1 MAIKINQQ
9 KCDGCAVCMD
19 ACEIGAIYLVD
30 KKAYVDQESCT
41 ACEACIEI
49 CPVQA
54 IQSVES
60 VVVQQTQTAE
70 IQPERTSVLPTI
82 KAAIVTV
89 GSSLLP
95 VLISKI
101 GDILTAKLE
110 GKPDRSTLPKR
121 KTPASGK
128 QYRRRFRGGK

>member
-19 ACEIGAIYLVD
+19 ACEVGAIYLVD

-60 VVVQQTQTAE
+60 VVVQQTQPAE
-70 IQPERTSVLPTI
+70 IRPAKTSVLPTI
-82 KAAIVTV
+82 KAAIVTL
-89 GSSLLP
+89 GSTLLP

-101 GDILTAKLE
+101 GDAIISALE
-110 GKPDRSTLPKR
+110 SKPDRSALPKR
-121 KTPASGK
+121 KTPASSR
-128 QYRRRFRGGK
+128 QYRRRYRGGA